1 MGARVYVDRA
11 VEFSPPEREAW
22 MDQSACLER
31 DKDLF
36 FPEYNTEIANK
47 AKAICNTLC
56 PVRLKCLAKAMSDE
70 DGTSRRYG
78 IFGGMTPSEREML
91 QVYLDELA
99 KKQKEK
105 NNEEQS

>member
-22 MDQSACLER
+22 MDQSACLDE
-31 DKDLF
+31 DKKLF
-36 FPEYNTEIANK
+36 FPEYDIELANK
-47 AKAICNTLC
+47 AKEICKTLC
-56 PVRLKCLAKAMSDE
+56 SVRLKCLAKAMSDE

-91 QVYLDELA
+91 QVYLDSV
-99 KKQKEK
+99 KEK